1 MSIKIPYLR
10 RKKVPNLLVFSAAIA
25 LLLLTS
31 PLLLSNPLLQPVQA
45 QTTMTFKTPK
55 PADGTTGDTDIAAT
69 LTFDVHGTTTP
80 GSTNLKVT
88 NGTFQI
94 TSKENGKILQSGSI
108 SRGSFT
114 DLSSGAKLS
123 LDSIIGDPANPLI
136 IDTHCSTSATN
147 GIGVQILGVA
157 PVGVF
162 SGVVE
167 CSPQGGN
174 STTNQQE
181 SSSMAVGSSQDG
193 DRDGIIDANDNCPNL
208 PNTRCYKEGDTAIVV
223 HNSDR

>member
-1 MSIKIPYLR
+1 
-10 RKKVPNLLVFSAAIA
+10 
-25 LLLLTS
+25 
-31 PLLLSNPLLQPVQA
+31 
-45 QTTMTFKTPK
+45 MTFKTPK
-55 PADGTTGDTDIAAT
+55 PADGITGDTDIAAT

-114 DLSSGAKLS
+114 DLSGGAKLS
-123 LDSIIGDPANPLI
+123 LDSIIRDPANPLI

-174 STTNQQE
+174 TTTTNQQE
-181 SSSMAVGSSQDG
+181 SSSSSSMAAGSSQDG
-193 DRDGIIDANDNCPNL
+193 DGDGIPDSSDKCTHNSNP
-208 PNTRCYKEGDTAIVV
+208 RCFKEGGDTSTTTT
-223 HNSDR
+223 HEQEQEQPSFTSSNNRTGNQTR